1 MTETELANESR
12 PGNAPSKTPAA
23 APPGLHQQGDTSMWV
38 FVIGDLFI
46 FGAYFVIFMIAR
58 SENRDAFLAAQ
69 QHLNLDAGLINTL
82 VLLTSSWCVALA
94 VNAARVG
101 DHRRAT
107 NLTLLGGLCGVVF
120 IGIKAYEWIS
130 EIQADQ
136 TITSSDF
143 FMYYYMLT
151 GVHLFHVALGLV
163 ILGVVVANLR
173 NSDLR
178 RVSIVES
185 GAIYWHLV
193 DLLWVVIF
201 ALIYVMR

>member
-1 MTETELANESR
+1 MTDTELATAAQ
-12 PGNAPSKTPAA
+12 PGTEGSATAQR
-23 APPGLHQQGDTSMWV
+23 GIHQQGDTSMWV
-38 FVIGDLFI
+38 FVIGDLVI
-46 FGAYFVIFMIAR
+46 FGAYFIIFMVQR
-58 SENRDAFLAAQ
+58 SGDRDAFLAAQ
-69 QHLNLDAGLINTL
+69 QHLNLNAGLINTL
-82 VLLTSSWCVALA
+82 VLLTSSWFVALA

-107 NLTLLGGLCGVVF
+107 NLTLVGGFCGVAF
-120 IGIKAYEWIS
+120 IAIKAYEWTT
-130 EIQADQ
+130 EARADN
-136 TITSSDF
+136 TITSNDF

-173 NSDLR
+173 NAERR
-178 RVSIVES
+178 RVSMVET
-185 GAIYWHLV
+185 GAIYWHMV

>member
-1 MTETELANESR
+1 MTETELA
-12 PGNAPSKTPAA
+12 PPKAPAA
-23 APPGLHQQGDTSMWV
+23 ASPSLHQQGDTSMWV

-46 FGAYFVIFMIAR
+46 FGAYFVIFMIQR

-69 QHLNLDAGLINTL
+69 EHLNLDAGLINTL
-82 VLLTSSWCVALA
+82 VLLTSSWFVALA
-94 VNAARVG
+94 VNAARAG
-101 DHRRAT
+101 EGQRAT
-107 NLTLLGGLCGVVF
+107 KLTLLGGLCGILF
-120 IGIKAYEWIS
+120 IAIKAYEWIS
-130 EIQADQ
+130 EIRMDN

-173 NSDLR
+173 NSELR
-178 RVSIVES
+178 RVSMVES